1 MDSEAACSTNCLPAG
16 VQIGEYRVLD
26 VIGEG
31 GFGIVYKARD
41 LSLDRE
47 VAIKEYMPSA
57 LAGRQSSHQVHVRS
71 QHRGAFDAGLRSF
84 INEARLLARF
94 SHPTLVHVY
103 RFFEAGGT
111 AYMVMRHYEGQTLG
125 RVLQASSGR
134 IGQAQLST
142 LLAPLLDVLEVLHAE
157 DCFHRDIAPDNIF
170 VQRDGS
176 PVLLDFGAARRI
188 IGDMTQALTMVL
200 KPGFAPI
207 EQYVDDGAMPQGAW
221 TDIYQVGAL
230 IHQAATGRTPATSVA
245 RMVTDPMQPL
255 TSEQVPGYSDAFL
268 QGMQKAL
275 AVRPQDRPQSI
286 AELRSLLGL
295 SAENRVAPAPVEPSP
310 IYIPISTPAA
320 VQAAM
325 ASESASAQAPRF
337 LPITETYVPA
347 PTPQVAPVATVM
359 PVAPVTP
366 VTPVT
371 PVLPVAPVA
380 TVPPV
385 APASPAPSTPAAMA
399 APQTAPQTAPQSAP
413 QAFAADPM
421 GLGNGPYIDIDQ
433 ALPGMPAPQATVQ
446 APAPASA
453 PAPVPEPPAAAPA
466 AQGKPAAA
474 QPPAAGAQAAPKAR
488 RSSIAVPLGIG
499 ALVLAAIAGG
509 GMLWY
514 DHSQDQ
520 ARAKT
525 LAARDSLAWQQAQ
538 SQSSLA
544 RLQDYLDSFPEGQH
558 RTEAQA
564 LLQQLIN
571 EASLAST
578 EQVQPMTSPEQQAAL
593 PEIAPSQPE
602 QSTPVAPVTVAT
614 GSEPLPTEPPKTEA
628 RPVKPAAATGKV
640 VFRVVPWGYVSVN
653 RAPARTSPPLTQ
665 MELPEGEYRIDISN
679 PGAASTVTKT
689 ITVTKGE
696 SVTVNHLFE

>member
-1 MDSEAACSTNCLPAG
+1 
-16 VQIGEYRVLD
+16 
-26 VIGEG
+26 
-31 GFGIVYKARD
+31 
-41 LSLDRE
+41 
-47 VAIKEYMPSA
+47 
-57 LAGRQSSHQVHVRS
+57 
-71 QHRGAFDAGLRSF
+71 
-84 INEARLLARF
+84 
-94 SHPTLVHVY
+94 
-103 RFFEAGGT
+103 
-111 AYMVMRHYEGQTLG
+111 
-125 RVLQASSGR
+125 
-134 IGQAQLST
+134 
-142 LLAPLLDVLEVLHAE
+142 
-157 DCFHRDIAPDNIF
+157 
-170 VQRDGS
+170 
-176 PVLLDFGAARRI
+176 
-188 IGDMTQALTMVL
+188 
-200 KPGFAPI
+200 
-207 EQYVDDGAMPQGAW
+207 
-221 TDIYQVGAL
+221 
-230 IHQAATGRTPATSVA
+230 
-245 RMVTDPMQPL
+245 
-255 TSEQVPGYSDAFL
+255 
-268 QGMQKAL
+268 
-275 AVRPQDRPQSI
+275 
-286 AELRSLLGL
+286 
-295 SAENRVAPAPVEPSP
+295 
-310 IYIPISTPAA
+310 
-320 VQAAM
+320 
-325 ASESASAQAPRF
+325 
-337 LPITETYVPA
+337 
-347 PTPQVAPVATVM
+347 
-359 PVAPVTP
+359 
-366 VTPVT
+366 
-371 PVLPVAPVA
+371 
-380 TVPPV
+380 
-385 APASPAPSTPAAMA
+385 
-399 APQTAPQTAPQSAP
+399 
-413 QAFAADPM
+413 M
-421 GLGNGPYIDIDQ
+421 GLGNGPFIDIDQ

-446 APAPASA
+446 ATASA
-453 PAPVPEPPAAAPA
+453 PAPVPEQPAAASA
-466 AQGKPAAA
+466 AQGKPPAAR
-474 QPPAAGAQAAPKAR
+474 PPAAGAQAAPKAR
-488 RSSIAVPLGIG
+488 RSSIAVPLAIG

-564 LLQQLIN
+564 LLKQLLN

>member
-125 RVLQASSGR
+125 QVLKASSGR
-134 IGQAQLST
+134 MDQAGLSA
-142 LLAPLLDVLEVLHAE
+142 LLIPLLDVLEVLHAQ

-230 IHQAATGRTPATSVA
+230 IHQAATGRIPATSVA

-268 QGMQKAL
+268 QGMQRAL

-295 SAENRVAPAPVEPSP
+295 STDARAAPAPGEPSP
-310 IYIPISTPAA
+310 IYIPITPPAS

-325 ASESASAQAPRF
+325 ATQSAAVQAPRF
-337 LPITETYVPA
+337 VPITEIFVPA
-347 PTPQVAPVATVM
+347 AAPQAAPAATVM
-359 PVAPVTP
+359 PVPAVPPVASVAPVP
-366 VTPVT
+366 
-371 PVLPVAPVA
+371 PVA
-380 TVPPV
+380 TVAPV
-385 APASPAPSTPAAMA
+385 PPAPTAPGGLATGGPVQPSAAAA
-399 APQTAPQTAPQSAP
+399 APQMTP
-413 QAFAADPM
+413 QASAADPM
-421 GLGNGPYIDIDQ
+421 GLDNGPYIDIDQ
-433 ALPGMPAPQATVQ
+433 ALPPAQPAQPPVQAQ
-446 APAPASA
+446 APASQQPASA
-453 PAPVPEPPAAAPA
+453 PAVQGAPAGVQPPAAAV
-466 AQGKPAAA
+466 
-474 QPPAAGAQAAPKAR
+474 QAVPKAR
-488 RSSIAVPLGIG
+488 RSGMAVPMAIG

-509 GMLWY
+509 GVLWY

-564 LLQQLIN
+564 LLKQLLN

-578 EQVQPMTSPEQQAAL
+578 EQVQPMTPPEQAAL
-593 PEIAPSQPE
+593 AELPPSQPE
-602 QSTPVAPVTVAT
+602 QGAPVAPVTVAAVP
-614 GSEPLPTEPPKTEA
+614 EPLPTEPPKTEA
-628 RPVKPAAATGKV
+628 RPAKPAAATGKV

>member
-125 RVLQASSGR
+125 RVLQASCGR
-134 IGQAQLST
+134 IDQAQLCA

-268 QGMQKAL
+268 QGMQRAL

-295 SAENRVAPAPVEPSP
+295 SPGAGAAPAPVEPGP
-310 IYIPISTPAA
+310 IYIPITTPAA

-325 ASESASAQAPRF
+325 ALQPTAVQAPTF
-337 LPITETYVPA
+337 LPITETFVPA
-347 PTPQVAPVATVM
+347 PAPQAAPLATVVPAAPAASAPTAPV
-359 PVAPVTP
+359 PVAPTTVVQPT
-366 VTPVT
+366 
-371 PVLPVAPVA
+371 A
-380 TVPPV
+380 TVAVPQVPPQMT
-385 APASPAPSTPAAMA
+385 PQPS
-399 APQTAPQTAPQSAP
+399 
-413 QAFAADPM
+413 AADPM

-433 ALPGMPAPQATVQ
+433 ALPAVSAPQA
-446 APAPASA
+446 PDSEH
-453 PAPVPEPPAAAPA
+453 APVPEQPAATPA
-466 AQGKPAAA
+466 VQRMPPPV
-474 QPPAAGAQAAPKAR
+474 QPPATGSQAAPKAR
-488 RSSIAVPLGIG
+488 RSGIAVPMAIG
-499 ALVLAAIAGG
+499 AFVLAAIVGG
-509 GMLWY
+509 GVLWY
-514 DHSQDQ
+514 GHSQDQ

-558 RTEAQA
+558 RPEAQA
-564 LLQQLIN
+564 LLKQLLN

-578 EQVQPMTSPEQQAAL
+578 EQVQAMTSPEQQAAL

-614 GSEPLPTEPPKTEA
+614 GSEPLPADPPKTEA

-640 VFRVVPWGYVSVN
+640 VFRIVPWGYVSVN
-653 RAPARTSPPLTQ
+653 RAAARTSPPLTQ

>member
-134 IGQAQLST
+134 IDQAQLST
-142 LLAPLLDVLEVLHAE
+142 LLAPLLDVLEVLHAQ

-295 SAENRVAPAPVEPSP
+295 SAENRAAPAPVEPSP
-310 IYIPISTPAA
+310 SPIYIPITTPAA

-359 PVAPVTP
+359 PVAPVAP
-366 VTPVT
+366 VAPA
-371 PVLPVAPVA
+371 LPVPPVA

-385 APASPAPSTPAAMA
+385 APASPVPAPAAMA
-399 APQTAPQTAPQSAP
+399 TPQMAPPSAP
-413 QAFAADPM
+413 QASAADPM
-421 GLGNGPYIDIDQ
+421 GLGNGPFIDIDQ
-433 ALPGMPAPQATVQ
+433 ALPGMPAPQATGQ
-446 APAPASA
+446 APVPAAP
-453 PAPVPEPPAAAPA
+453 PAPVPEQPAAAPA
-466 AQGKPAAA
+466 VQAKPAAA
-474 QPPAAGAQAAPKAR
+474 RPPAAGAQAAPKAR
-488 RSSIAVPLGIG
+488 RSSMAVPLAIG

-509 GMLWY
+509 GVLWY

-564 LLQQLIN
+564 LLKQLLN

-578 EQVQPMTSPEQQAAL
+578 EQVQPMTAPEQQAAL
-593 PEIAPSQPE
+593 PEIAPSLPE
-602 QSTPVAPVTVAT
+602 QSTPVVPVTVAT

>member
-31 GFGIVYKARD
+31 GFGRVYKARD

-125 RVLQASSGR
+125 RVLEASSGR
-134 IGQAQLST
+134 IGQAQLCA
-142 LLAPLLDVLEVLHAE
+142 LVAPLLDVLEVLHAE

-268 QGMQKAL
+268 QGMQRAL

-295 SAENRVAPAPVEPSP
+295 SSDIGAVPALAESSP
-310 IYIPISTPAA
+310 IYIPITTPAA
-320 VQAAM
+320 VQATM
-325 ASESASAQAPRF
+325 ALQPAAVRAPGF
-337 LPITETYVPA
+337 LPITETFVPATAPQAAPMAAPA
-347 PTPQVAPVATVM
+347 PTATAPV
-359 PVAPVTP
+359 PVAPS
-366 VTPVT
+366 
-371 PVLPVAPVA
+371 
-380 TVPPV
+380 
-385 APASPAPSTPAAMA
+385 ASAQPAAA
-399 APQTAPQTAPQSAP
+399 VAVPLVAPQTAPQSS
-413 QAFAADPM
+413 AADPM

-433 ALPGMPAPQATVQ
+433 ALPAVSASQAQ
-446 APAPASA
+446 DSGPAPAPEQ
-453 PAPVPEPPAAAPA
+453 PAATPAVQGRPPAVQTPA
-466 AQGKPAAA
+466 T
-474 QPPAAGAQAAPKAR
+474 GAQAAPKAR
-488 RSSIAVPLGIG
+488 RSVLVVPMLIG
-499 ALVLAAIAGG
+499 TLVLAAIVGG
-509 GMLWY
+509 GVLWY

-564 LLQQLIN
+564 LLKQLLN

-578 EQVQPMTSPEQQAAL
+578 EQVQPMSSPEQQAAL
-593 PEIAPSQPE
+593 PEMAPSQPE

-614 GSEPLPTEPPKTEA
+614 GSEPLPTEPPRTEA
-628 RPVKPAAATGKV
+628 RPAKPAAATGKV
-640 VFRVVPWGYVSVN
+640 VFRIVPWGYVSVN
-653 RAPARTSPPLTQ
+653 RAAARTSPPLTQ

>member
-134 IGQAQLST
+134 IDQAQLSA
-142 LLAPLLDVLEVLHAE
+142 LLAPLLDVLEVLHAQ

-255 TSEQVPGYSDAFL
+255 TSEQVPGYSDTFL

-295 SAENRVAPAPVEPSP
+295 SADTSAAPASAPVEPSP
-310 IYIPISTPAA
+310 IYIPITTPAA

-325 ASESASAQAPRF
+325 ATQPASTQAPRF

-347 PTPQVAPVATVM
+347 PAAHAQAAPVATVM
-359 PVAPVTP
+359 PAAPVLP
-366 VTPVT
+366 VSPAV
-371 PVLPVAPVA
+371 PVAPVA
-380 TVPPV
+380 TIQPV
-385 APASPAPSTPAAMA
+385 APATPAPTPPAAMA
-399 APQTAPQTAPQSAP
+399 LPQMLPPSAS
-413 QAFAADPM
+413 QASAADPL
-421 GLGNGPYIDIDQ
+421 GLGNGPHIDIDQ
-433 ALPGMPAPQATVQ
+433 ALPAVAVPQAPVAAHTPAPEQ
-446 APAPASA
+446 
-453 PAPVPEPPAAAPA
+453 PAAAPA
-466 AQGKPAAA
+466 VQGKPPAA
-474 QPPAAGAQAAPKAR
+474 QPPAAGAQASPKAR
-488 RSSIAVPLGIG
+488 RSGIAVPLAIG

-509 GMLWY
+509 GVLWY

-558 RTEAQA
+558 RSEAQA
-564 LLQQLIN
+564 LLQQLLN

-614 GSEPLPTEPPKTEA
+614 GSEPLSTEPPKTET

>member
-1 MDSEAACSTNCLPAG
+1 M
-16 VQIGEYRVLD
+16 LD

-125 RVLQASSGR
+125 QVLKASSGR
-134 IGQAQLST
+134 MDQAGLSA
-142 LLAPLLDVLEVLHAE
+142 LLIPLLDVLEVLHAQ

-230 IHQAATGRTPATSVA
+230 IHQAATGRIPATSVA

-268 QGMQKAL
+268 QGMQRAL

-295 SAENRVAPAPVEPSP
+295 STDARAAPAPGEPSP
-310 IYIPISTPAA
+310 IYIPITPPAS

-325 ASESASAQAPRF
+325 ATQSAAVQAPRF
-337 LPITETYVPA
+337 VPITEIFVPA
-347 PTPQVAPVATVM
+347 AAPQAAPAATAMPVPAVPPVASVASVPPVATV
-359 PVAPVTP
+359 APVP
-366 VTPVT
+366 
-371 PVLPVAPVA
+371 
-380 TVPPV
+380 
-385 APASPAPSTPAAMA
+385 PAPTTPGGLATGGPAQPSAAAA
-399 APQTAPQTAPQSAP
+399 APQMTP
-413 QAFAADPM
+413 QASAADPM
-421 GLGNGPYIDIDQ
+421 GLDNGPYIDIDQ
-433 ALPGMPAPQATVQ
+433 ALPPAQPAQPPVQAQ
-446 APAPASA
+446 APASQQPASA
-453 PAPVPEPPAAAPA
+453 PAVQGAPAGVQPPAAAV
-466 AQGKPAAA
+466 
-474 QPPAAGAQAAPKAR
+474 QAVPKAR
-488 RSSIAVPLGIG
+488 RSGMAVPMAIG

-509 GMLWY
+509 GVLWY

-564 LLQQLIN
+564 LLKQLLN

-578 EQVQPMTSPEQQAAL
+578 EQVQPMTPPEQAAL
-593 PEIAPSQPE
+593 AEL
-602 QSTPVAPVTVAT
+602 
-614 GSEPLPTEPPKTEA
+614 PLPSPSRA
-628 RPVKPAAATGKV
+628 RPSPPSRWPRCPSRCPPSRPRPKPAPPSPQ
-640 VFRVVPWGYVSVN
+640 RP
-653 RAPARTSPPLTQ
+653 RARWCS
-665 MELPEGEYRIDISN
+665 GSC
-679 PGAASTVTKT
+679 PGAMSP
-689 ITVTKGE
+689 
-696 SVTVNHLFE
+696 

>member
-125 RVLQASSGR
+125 QVLKASSGR
-134 IGQAQLST
+134 MDQAGLSA
-142 LLAPLLDVLEVLHAE
+142 LLIPLLDVLEVLHAQ

-230 IHQAATGRTPATSVA
+230 IHQAATGRIPATSVA

-268 QGMQKAL
+268 QGMQRAL

-295 SAENRVAPAPVEPSP
+295 STDARAAPAPG
-310 IYIPISTPAA
+310 
-320 VQAAM
+320 
-325 ASESASAQAPRF
+325 
-337 LPITETYVPA
+337 
-347 PTPQVAPVATVM
+347 
-359 PVAPVTP
+359 
-366 VTPVT
+366 
-371 PVLPVAPVA
+371 
-380 TVPPV
+380 
-385 APASPAPSTPAAMA
+385 SPAPST
-399 APQTAPQTAPQSAP
+399 SRSRR
-413 QAFAADPM
+413 
-421 GLGNGPYIDIDQ
+421 LRPYRPPWPPSRQ
-433 ALPGMPAPQATVQ
+433 PCRRR
-446 APAPASA
+446 ASC
-453 PAPVPEPPAAAPA
+453 
-466 AQGKPAAA
+466 
-474 QPPAAGAQAAPKAR
+474 
-488 RSSIAVPLGIG
+488 RS
-499 ALVLAAIAGG
+499 
-509 GMLWY
+509 
-514 DHSQDQ
+514 
-520 ARAKT
+520 RK
-525 LAARDSLAWQQAQ
+525 
-538 SQSSLA
+538 SS
-544 RLQDYLDSFPEGQH
+544 F
-558 RTEAQA
+558 
-564 LLQQLIN
+564 LQQRRRQRPRPRSCPCLRSRLLHLLHR
-571 EASLAST
+571 SLL
-578 EQVQPMTSPEQQAAL
+578 SPRSHRCRPLPPRLGVWQQAAL
-593 PEIAPSQPE
+593 SSHLQP
-602 QSTPVAPVTVAT
+602 QP
-614 GSEPLPTEPPKTEA
+614 
-628 RPVKPAAATGKV
+628 RP
-640 VFRVVPWGYVSVN
+640 R
-653 RAPARTSPPLTQ
+653 
-665 MELPEGEYRIDISN
+665 
-679 PGAASTVTKT
+679 
-689 ITVTKGE
+689 
-696 SVTVNHLFE
+696 

>member
-134 IGQAQLST
+134 IDQAQLST

-286 AELRSLLGL
+286 AEQRSLLGL
-295 SAENRVAPAPVEPSP
+295 SGDNRVVPASVEPSP
-310 IYIPISTPAA
+310 IYIPITTPAA

-325 ASESASAQAPRF
+325 ASESASGQAPRF
-337 LPITETYVPA
+337 LPITEIHVPP

-359 PVAPVTP
+359 PVAPDT
-366 VTPVT
+366 
-371 PVLPVAPVA
+371 PVAPVA

-385 APASPAPSTPAAMA
+385 APASPSPGAPAAMA
-399 APQTAPQTAPQSAP
+399 VPPMAPQSAP
-413 QAFAADPM
+413 QPSAADPM

-433 ALPGMPAPQATVQ
+433 ALPGMPAPYTTVQ
-446 APAPASA
+446 APASA
-453 PAPVPEPPAAAPA
+453 PAPVPEQPAAAPA
-466 AQGKPAAA
+466 VQGKPPAAR
-474 QPPAAGAQAAPKAR
+474 PPAAGAGAQAAPKAR
-488 RSSIAVPLGIG
+488 RSSIAVPMAIG

-558 RTEAQA
+558 RAEAQA
-564 LLQQLIN
+564 LLKQLLN

-593 PEIAPSQPE
+593 PEVAPSQPE

-614 GSEPLPTEPPKTEA
+614 GSEPLPAEPPKTEA

>member
-134 IGQAQLST
+134 IDQAQLST

-295 SAENRVAPAPVEPSP
+295 SGDNRVVPAPVEPSP
-310 IYIPISTPAA
+310 IYIPITTPAV

-325 ASESASAQAPRF
+325 ASESASGQAPRF
-337 LPITETYVPA
+337 LPITEIHVPA

-359 PVAPVTP
+359 PVAPATP
-366 VTPVT
+366 M
-371 PVLPVAPVA
+371 APVA

-385 APASPAPSTPAAMA
+385 APASPAPGAPAAMA
-399 APQTAPQTAPQSAP
+399 VPPMAPQSAP
-413 QAFAADPM
+413 QPSAADPM
-421 GLGNGPYIDIDQ
+421 GLDNGPYIDIDQ
-433 ALPGMPAPQATVQ
+433 ALPGMPAPYTTVQATVQ
-446 APAPASA
+446 APASA
-453 PAPVPEPPAAAPA
+453 PATVPEQPATAPAVQGKPPAAR
-466 AQGKPAAA
+466 
-474 QPPAAGAQAAPKAR
+474 PPAAGAQAAPKAR
-488 RSSIAVPLGIG
+488 RNSIAVPMAIG

-558 RTEAQA
+558 RAEAQA
-564 LLQQLIN
+564 LLKQLLN

-593 PEIAPSQPE
+593 PEVAPSQPE
-602 QSTPVAPVTVAT
+602 QSAPVAPVTVAT
-614 GSEPLPTEPPKTEA
+614 GSEPLPAEPPKTEA

>member
-125 RVLQASSGR
+125 QVLKASSGR
-134 IGQAQLST
+134 MDQAGLSA
-142 LLAPLLDVLEVLHAE
+142 LLIPLLDVLEVLHAQ

-230 IHQAATGRTPATSVA
+230 IHQAATGRIPATSVA

-268 QGMQKAL
+268 QGMQRAL

-295 SAENRVAPAPVEPSP
+295 STDARAAPAPGEPSP
-310 IYIPISTPAA
+310 IYIPITPPAS

-325 ASESASAQAPRF
+325 ATQSAAVQAPRF
-337 LPITETYVPA
+337 VPITEIFVPA
-347 PTPQVAPVATVM
+347 AAPQAAPAATAMPVPAVPPVASVASVPPVATV
-359 PVAPVTP
+359 APVP
-366 VTPVT
+366 
-371 PVLPVAPVA
+371 
-380 TVPPV
+380 
-385 APASPAPSTPAAMA
+385 PAPTTPGGLATGGPAQPSAAAA
-399 APQTAPQTAPQSAP
+399 APQMTP
-413 QAFAADPM
+413 QASAADPM
-421 GLGNGPYIDIDQ
+421 GLDNGPYIDIDQ
-433 ALPGMPAPQATVQ
+433 ALPPLSLRSPRFRRRRLHPNSPPQHPPFRARPQGAASGRCRPGSAQGQAQRHGRADGHRRPGAGGHRGRRRAVVRPFPGPGPCQDPGSPRQPGLAAGPKPVQ
-446 APAPASA
+446 PG
-453 PAPVPEPPAAAPA
+453 PPAGLPGQLPRRTAP
-466 AQGKPAAA
+466 
-474 QPPAAGAQAAPKAR
+474 
-488 RSSIAVPLGIG
+488 
-499 ALVLAAIAGG
+499 
-509 GMLWY
+509 
-514 DHSQDQ
+514 
-520 ARAKT
+520 
-525 LAARDSLAWQQAQ
+525 
-538 SQSSLA
+538 
-544 RLQDYLDSFPEGQH
+544 H
-558 RTEAQA
+558 R
-564 LLQQLIN
+564 
-571 EASLAST
+571 
-578 EQVQPMTSPEQQAAL
+578 
-593 PEIAPSQPE
+593 
-602 QSTPVAPVTVAT
+602 
-614 GSEPLPTEPPKTEA
+614 G
-628 RPVKPAAATGKV
+628 
-640 VFRVVPWGYVSVN
+640 
-653 RAPARTSPPLTQ
+653 
-665 MELPEGEYRIDISN
+665 
-679 PGAASTVTKT
+679 PGAAQA
-689 ITVTKGE
+689 IAQRGLAGL
-696 SVTVNHLFE
+696 HGAGAADDPAGAGRAG

>member
-134 IGQAQLST
+134 IDQAQLST

-295 SAENRVAPAPVEPSP
+295 SGDNRVVPASVEPSP
-310 IYIPISTPAA
+310 IYIPITTPAA

-325 ASESASAQAPRF
+325 ASESASGQAPRF
-337 LPITETYVPA
+337 LPITEIHVPP

-359 PVAPVTP
+359 PVAPDT
-366 VTPVT
+366 
-371 PVLPVAPVA
+371 PVAPVA

-385 APASPAPSTPAAMA
+385 APASPSPGAPAAMA
-399 APQTAPQTAPQSAP
+399 VPPMAPQSAP
-413 QAFAADPM
+413 QPSAADPM

-433 ALPGMPAPQATVQ
+433 ALPGMPAPYTTVQ
-446 APAPASA
+446 APASA
-453 PAPVPEPPAAAPA
+453 PAPVPEQPAAAPA
-466 AQGKPAAA
+466 VQGKPPAAR
-474 QPPAAGAQAAPKAR
+474 PPAAGAGAQAAPKAR
-488 RSSIAVPLGIG
+488 RSSIAVPMAIG

-558 RTEAQA
+558 RAEAQA
-564 LLQQLIN
+564 LLKQLLN

-593 PEIAPSQPE
+593 PEVAPSQPE

-614 GSEPLPTEPPKTEA
+614 GSEPLPAEPPKTEA